1 MRLLFSASHFAFS
14 SSYRLFYFFCLAGE
28 CIEFCEF
35 RFGLAANIRIQGQM
49 TSAKHF
55 CGCRCCC
62 FVVAPILLL
71 LGELKLDWHSPLP
84 TPLLSIY
91 CLLRLRLFFGFFC
104 FALLASAKN
113 VLNICTAA
121 AKAKATEQFLIKN

>member
-14 SSYRLFYFFCLAGE
+14 SSYLLFYFFCLAGE

-55 CGCRCCC
+55 LRLPLLLFCCC
-62 FVVAPILLL
+62 SHIVVAWGI
-71 LGELKLDWHSPLP
+71 
-84 TPLLSIY
+84 
-91 CLLRLRLFFGFFC
+91 
-104 FALLASAKN
+104 
-113 VLNICTAA
+113 
-121 AKAKATEQFLIKN
+121 KA